1 MPATNPEELR
11 ARIGERIR
19 GLAKLRRLTF
29 TDIAR
34 EAGVSRAHLYGI
46 VNGRTSATS
55 DTLAK
60 IATALGVD
68 PVALVRPYR
77 KPRGE

>member
-1 MPATNPEELR
+1 MPTVEPEELR
-11 ARIGERIR
+11 ARIGQRIR
-19 GLAKLRRLTF
+19 DQTKRRNLTF
-29 TDIAR
+29 TDVAR

-68 PVALVRPYR
+68 PVTLVRPYR
-77 KPRGE
+77 K